1 MTEADIQQLNAHP
14 PQLVSTMRAST
25 GETRQG
31 SRTTSRKRKR
41 MATSAS
47 PRSISQSL
55 PKLSTPQ
62 VIEQHGEH
70 VSKYFIKKPQLLFQM
85 LRLHLNH
92 PLKSK
97 QQRQFIHRRLHLH
110 DRQYRLDLH
119 RHLWQS
125 YREWGANHEMWPVS
139 PSPSLFFSSPHG

>member
-1 MTEADIQQLNAHP
+1 MTEADIQQLIAHR
-14 PQLVSTMRAST
+14 PQPVSPMIENTDEA
-25 GETRQG
+25 RQG

-47 PRSISQSL
+47 SRSISQRR
-55 PKLSTPQ
+55 PKRSRPQ
-62 VIEQHGEH
+62 VIEQHDEY
-70 VSKYFIKKPQLLFQM
+70 VSKYLMKKPQLLFQM
-85 LRLHLNH
+85 LRLHLNY
-92 PLKSK
+92 PFKGK

-139 PSPSLFFSSPHG
+139 PSLSTFFSSSHG